1 MILNLIKFSI
11 KGNYYPSPLAIFFWF
26 NIIIL
31 RLNKI
36 PQATQ
41 NTTLLGTE
49 NLRLTAAFRILAVRG
64 AFALSDSILTD
75 GDQTTLSNG
84 KMSFSFFFF
93 LFSSSLLEAD
103 LNGHFMYLCVH
114 ARVQACMCCG
124 GQLTGI
130 CCHLPHVAA
139 REWTQ
144 AFELGDKHL
153 YPLNHFGG
161 SIFCL
166 LACFPFNQGINPE
179 SLLHAKQVLYS
190 ILVDARQ
197 VLYPQSI
204 PPDLF

>member
-1 MILNLIKFSI
+1 MGGSVQGIDDINSQ
-11 KGNYYPSPLAIFFWF
+11 GRSPQPAGWVASSGCY
-26 NIIIL
+26 
-31 RLNKI
+31 NKI

-139 REWTQ
+139 RE
-144 AFELGDKHL
+144 
-153 YPLNHFGG
+153 
-161 SIFCL
+161 
-166 LACFPFNQGINPE
+166 
-179 SLLHAKQVLYS
+179 
-190 ILVDARQ
+190 
-197 VLYPQSI
+197 
-204 PPDLF
+204 